1 MFASVVHAFS
11 IPGIKTRHS
20 NVDIVCIRENTEGEY
35 SNIEHELV
43 PGVVE
48 AVKVI
53 TKKNSLRI
61 AEYAF
66 QYATLSNR
74 KKVSC
79 IHKANII
86 KAADGE
92 FLRACREVAERYPK
106 IQFEE
111 MIVDAT
117 CMNLT
122 LNPQHFDVMLMPN
135 LYGSI
140 VGSIITGVVGG
151 PGITPGA
158 IIGNN
163 NALFEQGCRLAAD
176 KIVDD
181 KNANP
186 TGFLLAAVMMLRHG
200 NLPQY
205 ADIIQ
210 SGIFKTLEDGL
221 VRTPDIGGRHT
232 TKEFVAEIMKNCN
245 YKNY

>member
-20 NVDIVCIRENTEGEY
+20 NVDIVCIRENSEGEY

-48 AVKVI
+48 SVKVI
-53 TKKNSLRI
+53 TKERSTRI

-74 KKVSC
+74 KKVTC
-79 IHKANII
+79 VHKANII

-92 FLRACREVAERYPK
+92 FLRACRDVAEKYPK

-122 LNPQHFDVMLMPN
+122 LKPQQFDVMVMPN

-140 VGSIITGVVGG
+140 IGSTITGLVGG

-158 IIGNN
+158 IIGKK
-163 NALFEQGCRLAAD
+163 NALFEQGTRMAAD
-176 KIVDD
+176 KIVDS
-181 KNANP
+181 NSANP
-186 TGFLLAAVMMLRHG
+186 TGFLLSAVMMLRHG

-210 SGIFKTLEDGL
+210 SGIFKTLEEGL

-232 TKEFVAEIMKNCN
+232 TKEFVAEIMKNCS
-245 YKNY
+245 YKTL